1 MMPIRSFLR
10 GLPGRLVAVALL
22 AAALAACAPRDRHVP
37 DFARASFEPFSRGA
51 AVEIALREWRAFGG
65 IVLPADAT
73 AATVAPAESAERRQG
88 LWQRV
93 GEYWWLG
100 LDADQTG
107 HGYTGLHDEQG
118 RRFAPERD
126 GAYAWSAAFIS
137 YVMRMAGAGPRFP
150 YAASHDVYVNAA
162 VRAARDSNGRG
173 SPILRAEDP
182 ALYAPQPGDLVC
194 VARDPARPLRYADLP
209 LARFWGHCDI
219 AVRREGDSL
228 ALIGGNVRDAVALKQ
243 VALEP
248 DGRLAL
254 GAERP
259 WLAVLRLRYEAP

>member
-1 MMPIRSFLR
+1 MVMPKLFLPR
-10 GLPGRLVAVALL
+10 RLVLVAAL
-22 AAALAACAPRDRHVP
+22 AAALAACAAPDGHVP
-37 DFARASFEPFSRGA
+37 DFARQGRAGYEPFSRSA
-51 AVEIALREWRAFGG
+51 AIEIALREWRLFGG
-65 IVLPADAT
+65 IVAPLDGDADAN
-73 AATVAPAESAERRQG
+73 AELSAVSPERAQG

-100 LDADQTG
+100 LNADQTG
-107 HGYTGLHDEQG
+107 QGYTGLHDERG
-118 RRFAPERD
+118 VRFAPERD

-150 YAASHDVYVNAA
+150 YAASHYVYVNAA
-162 VRAARDSNGRG
+162 VRG
-173 SPILRAEDP
+173 SPVLRAEDP

-194 VARDPARPLRYADLP
+194 VARDPARSLRFVDLP
-209 LARFWGHCDI
+209 AARFWGHCDI

>member
-10 GLPGRLVAVALL
+10 GLPGRLVTVALL

-37 DFARASFEPFSRGA
+37 DFARASFESFSRGA

-100 LDADQTG
+100 LNADQTG
-107 HGYTGLHDEQG
+107 QAYTGLHDEQG

-150 YAASHDVYVNAA
+150 YAASHYVYVNAA
-162 VRAARDSNGRG
+162 FRG
-173 SPILRAEDP
+173 SDLLVAEDP

-194 VARDPARPLRYADLP
+194 VARDPARPLRYTDLP
-209 LARFWGHCDI
+209 AARFWGHCDI
-219 AVRREGDSL
+219 VVGDIAVSRGGEGL
-228 ALIGGNVRDAVALKQ
+228 AVIGGNVQDAVALKHLPLQ
-243 VALEP
+243 P
-248 DGRLAL
+248 DGRLAV
-254 GAERP
+254 APDRP
-259 WLAVLRLRYEAP
+259 WLAVLRVRYETL

>member
-10 GLPGRLVAVALL
+10 GLPGRIVAVALL

-37 DFARASFEPFSRGA
+37 DFACQGFEPFSRGV

-73 AATVAPAESAERRQG
+73 AATAESAERRQG

-107 HGYTGLHDEQG
+107 QAYTGLHDARG
-118 RRFAPERD
+118 RRFPPERD
-126 GAYAWSAAFIS
+126 GAYAWSAAFVS

-162 VRAARDSNGRG
+162 IRG
-173 SPILRAEDP
+173 SDVLVAEDP

-194 VARDPARPLRYADLP
+194 VARDPARTLNYADLP
-209 LARFWGHCDI
+209 VARFWGHCDI
-219 AVRREGDSL
+219 VVDDIAVSRGGEGF
-228 ALIGGNVRDAVALKQ
+228 AVIGGNLQDAVALKRLPLQ
-243 VALEP
+243 P
-248 DGRLAL
+248 DGRLAV
-254 GAERP
+254 APDRP
-259 WLAVLRLRYEAP
+259 WLAVLRVRYETL

>member
-1 MMPIRSFLR
+1 MPSFSFPSGVL
-10 GLPGRLVAVALL
+10 GRLFCAALL
-22 AAALAACAPRDRHVP
+22 AAALAACAPRDAHVP
-37 DFARASFEPFSRGA
+37 DFARHGKTGPFEPFSRSA
-51 AVEIALREWRAFGG
+51 AIEIALREWRLFGG
-65 IVLPADAT
+65 IVLPPDAAAETADA
-73 AATVAPAESAERRQG
+73 AGESAERRQG

-150 YAASHDVYVNAA
+150 YAASHYVYVNAA
-162 VRAARDSNGRG
+162 VRG
-173 SPILRAEDP
+173 SPLLRAEDP

-219 AVRREGDSL
+219 AVRREGGSL

-248 DGRLAL
+248 DGRLAV
-254 GAERP
+254 GADRP

>member
-1 MMPIRSFLR
+1 MMPTFSFSR
-10 GLPGRLVAVALL
+10 GLAGRLVAVALL
-22 AAALAACAPRDRHVP
+22 AAASAACAPRDGHVP
-37 DFARASFEPFSRGA
+37 DFARQQFEPFSRGA

-65 IVLPADAT
+65 IMVPIEAPTDAAAPAD
-73 AATVAPAESAERRQG
+73 SAERRQG

-100 LDADQTG
+100 LNADQTG

-150 YAASHDVYVNAA
+150 YAASHYVYVNAA
-162 VRAARDSNGRG
+162 VRG
-173 SPILRAEDP
+173 SPVLRAEDP

-194 VARDPARPLRYADLP
+194 AARDPARPLRYADLP
-209 LARFWGHCDI
+209 VLRFWGHCDI
-219 AVRREGDSL
+219 VVRREADRL
-228 ALIGGNVRDAVALKQ
+228 TVIGGNVQDAVALKEL
-243 VALEP
+243 ALEP
-248 DGRLAL
+248 DGRLAVPI
-254 GAERP
+254 ERP
-259 WLAVLRLRYEAP
+259 WLAVLRVHYDAP